1 MKFLQFPLSFFFQLK
16 KFKSA
21 YYYYYY
27 YYYYYEYHHH
37 HMKSYFAYSRSRKN
51 SNKFLTF
58 IIECQKII
66 TSLNCLVF
74 LMSESD
80 MLLFWM

>member
-1 MKFLQFPLSFFFQLK
+1 MKFFNPLLVFFFFSVK
-16 KFKSA
+16 KLKSA

-27 YYYYYEYHHH
+27 YKYHHH

-66 TSLNCLVF
+66 TSLSSLVF

>member
-1 MKFLQFPLSFFFQLK
+1 
-16 KFKSA
+16 
-21 YYYYYY
+21 
-27 YYYYYEYHHH
+27 
-37 HMKSYFAYSRSRKN
+37 MKSYFAYSRSRKN

-74 LMSESD
+74 LKSESD